1 MTDAPKYTIP
11 LRVPDADIDRQ
22 GHVNNVAFLRYIQD
36 VAVSHWS
43 AVAPDA
49 VRAAFAWVV
58 RRHELEYLRPALP
71 GEELLL
77 RTWVG
82 AAVGATW
89 ERFTEVLR
97 RRREVA
103 RDRADG
109 VGAARRGE
117 RAPAPRRSRAR
128 RPLRRRRV
136 NRLTPPR
143 SVPPAGSSP

>member
-1 MTDAPKYTIP
+1 MADAPKYTIP

-22 GHVNNVAFLRYIQD
+22 GHVNNVAFVRYIQD
-36 VAVSHWS
+36 VAVSHWA

-97 RRREVA
+97 AADEKILVTA
-103 RDRADG
+103 RTVWVLLD
-109 VGAARRGE
+109 AASGR
-117 RAPAPRRSRAR
+117 PRR
-128 RPLRRRRV
+128 V
-136 NRLTPPR
+136 D
-143 SVPPAGSSP
+143 PALVACFNDG